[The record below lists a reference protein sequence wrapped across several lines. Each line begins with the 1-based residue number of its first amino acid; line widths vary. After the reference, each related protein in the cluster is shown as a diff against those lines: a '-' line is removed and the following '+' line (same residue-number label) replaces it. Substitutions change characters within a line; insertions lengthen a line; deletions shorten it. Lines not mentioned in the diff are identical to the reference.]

1 MRKLHQL
8 TCEEDYEEALN
19 QIEELW
25 YVKDDAETDIYMDHL
40 VTLVEMYENLH
51 YPID

>member
-1 MRKLHQL
+1 MRKLQQL

-25 YVKDDAETDIYMDHL
+25 DVTGLETDVYMDRL

>member
-1 MRKLHQL
+1 MKKLHQL
-8 TCEEDYEEALN
+8 TREKDYEEALN

-25 YVKDDAETDIYMDHL
+25 DVKDDAETEIYMDHL
-40 VTLVEMYENLH
+40 VALVEIYENIY